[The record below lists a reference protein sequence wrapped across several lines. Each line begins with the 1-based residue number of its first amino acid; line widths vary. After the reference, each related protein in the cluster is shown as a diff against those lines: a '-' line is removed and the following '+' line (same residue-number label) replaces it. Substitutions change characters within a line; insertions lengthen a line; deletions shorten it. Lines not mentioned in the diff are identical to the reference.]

1 MDLLLFGL
9 VWMGLAVVS
18 LAGKVYFRNHVK
30 FCIRET
36 QEEG

>member
-1 MDLLLFGL
+1 MNLILFGL

-18 LAGKVYFRNHVK
+18 LAGKIYFRNHTL

-36 QEEG
+36 QEEV